1 MKKFSFLL
9 AIIFFFACT
18 EENNTPTKPVDDDF
32 DPDGAIKLKMGD
44 FIGVSGHSVSGMAT
58 IYDDQGTKFV
68 VLDPF
73 NSQNGPDLKVYLSSD
88 ANATSYINLGELK
101 STTGK
106 QSYEI
111 TGSYDLDEYPYVL
124 VWCQE
129 FSVGFGKAITE

>member
-9 AIIFFFACT
+9 LVIFLFACQ
-18 EENNTPTKPVDDDF
+18 EENNTPTKPIDDNF
-32 DPDGAIKLKMGD
+32 DPDAAVKLKMGD
-44 FIGVSGHSVSGMAT
+44 FSGVSGHSVSGVAT
-58 IYDDQGTKFV
+58 IFDDAGTKTV

-73 NSQNGPDLKVYLSSD
+73 SSQNGPDLKVYLSSD
-88 ANATSYINLGELK
+88 ASATTYINLGDLK

-111 TGSYDLDEYPYVL
+111 PGSYDLDEYPYVL
-124 VWCQE
+124 IWCQE